1 MSVEDLLLGRGTFV
15 ADLAHAGALHAA
27 FVRAPLAHARIR
39 AIDTLDA
46 LGAPGVAAVL
56 TAADLGEVA
65 PLVSPVT
72 VSGAGNRLATIGRP
86 ILCAETVRHVGD
98 PVALVLAASEAEAI
112 DAAELVSVDYDPLP
126 GVASVTA
133 VPASADRSGDAEID
147 PRAPGNVA
155 LDWASGPRGR
165 TDAAFASAHRIVRIT
180 LDQARVAPTP
190 LETRG
195 ALVAHDPA
203 TDRLTLELPTQGAA
217 AVAGAI
223 AASLGRDPASVR
235 VITRDVGGS
244 FGMKIYPYPEH
255 VALAVAAIRTGR
267 AVRWVASRAEAL
279 QSDTQGREMR
289 SEAEMALDA
298 DGRFLAVRVRH
309 QADFGAYVSTY
320 APHTMTY
327 GPTSVAT
334 GLYAIPAADVAMT
347 GRLSTTAWTD
357 AYRGAGKPEGI
368 LVLEALVDAAAR
380 AMDLDP
386 AEIRRRNLI
395 GAAALPHAT
404 PAGETYDSG
413 DFPARLEAALAE
425 LEASG
430 ASARRAAA
438 ARRGRLFGRGL
449 SCWLDTTSSGP
460 VDTARLTVDADGRA
474 RLAAGSQDTG
484 QGHAA
489 AFARIVGDRLGLA
502 LAGLDQGDSDTAPD
516 GGGSYGAKTMAVM
529 GSAVANACD
538 ALVAAAKGLA
548 AERFQVAPA
557 DVRFERG
564 DLAVP
569 GTNHRI
575 ELAALA
581 RAAGGLGAEAQGGG
595 ATTYPNGCHACE
607 VEIDPETGEVA
618 VVAYVA
624 ADDYGTVLDR
634 AGLAG
639 QLLGGIAQG
648 LGQAVHE
655 RVVFDAADA
664 QLITGSLMDYGLPRA
679 ADMAAPTLLIAG
691 DQPCRTTPLG
701 TKGVGQAGAI
711 AAPAAILN
719 AINDALAGAGAGP
732 ITRLPATPLA
742 VWGALSGER
751 RRK

>member
-1 MSVEDLLLGRGTFV
+1 MGVEDLLRGRGTYV
-15 ADLAHAGALHAA
+15 ADVAHADAMHAV
-27 FVRAPLAHARIR
+27 FVRAPVAHARIR
-39 AIDTLDA
+39 GIDTSDA

-56 TAADLGEVA
+56 TAGDLGGVA

-72 VSGAGNRLATIGRP
+72 VSGEGNRLATVGRP
-86 ILCAETVRHVGD
+86 ILCADTVRHVGD
-98 PVALVLAASEAEAI
+98 PVALVLAATAAQAT
-112 DAAELVSVDYDPLP
+112 DAAELVEVDYDMLP
-126 GVASVTA
+126 AVASLTA
-133 VPASADRSGDAEID
+133 GGGPEAPEID

-155 LDWASGPRGR
+155 LTWASLPRNR
-165 TDAAFASAHRIVRIT
+165 TDAAFAEAHRIARIS

-195 ALVAHDPA
+195 AVVSFDAA

-223 AASLGRDPASVR
+223 AASLGREPASVR

-244 FGMKIYPYPEH
+244 FGMKIYPYPEY
-255 VALAVAAIRTGR
+255 VALAAAAIATGR
-267 AVRWVASRAEAL
+267 TVRWIASRAEAL

-289 SEAEMALDA
+289 SHAEMALDA
-298 DGRFLAVRVRH
+298 DGRFLGVRVRH
-309 QADFGAYVSTY
+309 EADFGAYVSTY

-334 GLYAIPAADVAMT
+334 GLYAIPAADVEMT
-347 GRLSTTAWTD
+347 GRLSTTTWTD

-368 LVLEALVDAAAR
+368 VVLETLVDAAAR
-380 AMDLDP
+380 VSGLDP

-395 GAAALPHAT
+395 ASAALPAIT

-413 DFPARLEAALAE
+413 DFPDRLEAALAE
-425 LEASG
+425 IDNG
-430 ASARRAAA
+430 SAPRRAAA

-460 VDTARLTVDADGRA
+460 IDTARLTLDAQGRVTVS
-474 RLAAGSQDTG
+474 AGSQDTG

-489 AFARIVGDRLGLA
+489 AFARIVADRTGLA
-502 LAGLDQGDSDTAPD
+502 LDGVEQGDSDAAPA

-529 GSAVANACD
+529 GSAVANAAD
-538 ALVAAAKGLA
+538 ALVALAKARA
-548 AERFQVAPA
+548 AERFQVAPEA
-557 DVRFERG
+557 VRFERG
-564 DLAVP
+564 DLSVP
-569 GTNHRI
+569 GTNRRI

-581 RAAGGLGAEAQGGG
+581 RETGGLTAEAQGGG
-595 ATTYPNGCHACE
+595 ATTYPNGCHVCE
-607 VEIDPETGEVA
+607 VEIDPETGEVT

-624 ADDYGTVLDR
+624 ADDYGAILDR

-639 QLLGGIAQG
+639 QLMGGIAQG
-648 LGQAVHE
+648 FGQAVHE
-655 RVVFDAADA
+655 RIVFDAADA
-664 QLITGSLMDYGLPRA
+664 QLVTGSLMDYGLPRA
-679 ADMAAPTLLIAG
+679 SDMAAPTLLLTEAH
-691 DQPCRTTPLG
+691 PCRTTPAG

-719 AINDALAGAGAGP
+719 AINDALAGAGAAP

-742 VWGALSGER
+742 VWGALRGRLGGEDAIG
-751 RRK
+751 